1 MHRGDLPCWVY
12 GTHCFYVMMTILP
25 FSFLPSGLV
34 HHVCNLFTET
44 ATLCLDV
51 ENPNNNE
58 TAAAL
63 LCSLLDVLHGML
75 THTSGVVRLALQVGA
90 SASVWHSPAP
100 HPTPC
105 QALLANLPLKCL
117 YVLERTYV
125 L

>member
-1 MHRGDLPCWVY
+1 MHRGDLRWVY
-12 GTHCFYVMMTILP
+12 GTHCLYMIMMTILP

-51 ENPNNNE
+51 ENKNNDE

-75 THTSGVVRLALQVGA
+75 THTSGVVRLALQVRPQPRSGTA
-90 SASVWHSPAP
+90 LHCT
-100 HPTPC
+100 TP
-105 QALLANLPLKCL
+105 P
-117 YVLERTYV
+117 VISSG
-125 L
+125 